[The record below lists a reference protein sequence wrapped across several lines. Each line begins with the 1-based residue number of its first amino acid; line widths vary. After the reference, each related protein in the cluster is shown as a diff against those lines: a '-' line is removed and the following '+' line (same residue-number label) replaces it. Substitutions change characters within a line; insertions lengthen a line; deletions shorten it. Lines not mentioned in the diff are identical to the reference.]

1 MKTIKQIADEI
12 GVSKQAVYKRVKGTL
27 HTVIAPYA
35 HTVDGMIYIEDEGE
49 VLIIQAFSEI
59 SAYKGAHT
67 DVHTGAHTVDGEII
81 RLLQDNIAVLQ
92 GQLEVKDRQIA
103 ELTATVRAQAESINA
118 DRHNELAG
126 TIIDGKKQLT
136 DGGEPAESAMPSKRF
151 FARIFGRKSY

>member
-35 HTVDGMIYIEDEGE
+35 HTVDGIIYIEDEGE
-49 VLIIQAFSEI
+49 ILIIQAFSEI

-67 DVHTGAHTVDGEII
+67 DAHTVDGEII

-103 ELTATVRAQAESINA
+103 ELTATVRVQAESINA

-136 DGGEPAESAMPSKRF
+136 NGGDQAEPATPPKRF